1 MIGVA
6 GFALAAGVLVW
17 RTGGLE
23 AAIAL
28 HAVNNSLGFVFGAI
42 GWGDVTTLDAAVSLT
57 TVAACTALILW
68 VDRKSRT
75 RIASPDIATDTAP
88 TSTQS

>member
-1 MIGVA
+1 MHTRLIRVLSVTAVILVIIGATLGEVGSGDPA
-6 GFALAAGVLVW
+6 RISAL
-17 RTGGLE
+17 
-23 AAIAL
+23 
-28 HAVNNSLGFVFGAI
+28 
-42 GWGDVTTLDAAVSLT
+42 
-57 TVAACTALILW
+57 AACTALILW